1 MRIPPTPTLEWLRKY
16 KGIHHH
22 LDVLYQMLEP
32 KDAALP
38 GIVIELKAEKGD
50 SVEELTALEQAA
62 RRQTEKQKTD
72 AEMKVRGIEKVLKYG
87 VALSGKTVEI
97 AVG

>member
-1 MRIPPTPTLEWLRKY
+1 M
-16 KGIHHH
+16 
-22 LDVLYQMLEP
+22 EP
-32 KDAALP
+32 KDPALP

-50 SVEELTALEQAA
+50 SVEELKALEQAA

>member
-1 MRIPPTPTLEWLRKY
+1 MES
-16 KGIHHH
+16 
-22 LDVLYQMLEP
+22 

-87 VALSGKTVEI
+87 VAHSGKTVEI

>member
-1 MRIPPTPTLEWLRKY
+1 M
-16 KGIHHH
+16 
-22 LDVLYQMLEP
+22 
-32 KDAALP
+32 
-38 GIVIELKAEKGD
+38 IELKAEKGD